1 MTICYFDAFSGIS
14 GDMTVAALVD
24 AGADSAT
31 VLDGLA
37 SLNLG
42 AECTFEPTCRKGI
55 SALKFRVHG
64 GEQRAHRHLPQILKM
79 IETSTLPDSAK
90 KNASAVFTRLGEAEA
105 DAHGV
110 LIEKVHFHEVGAA
123 DSICD
128 IVGACHAIALLGVE
142 RIFSSAL
149 NAGSG
154 TVNTQHG
161 LLPVPAPATS
171 RLLAGA
177 PVYARG
183 PEVELTTPTGA
194 ALVTTLASGFGP
206 LPAMILKRTGY
217 GAGDNDFSEQANV
230 LRVLI
235 GEAEGTAGEG
245 LGGQANSHS
254 HTPPLRP

>member
-1 MTICYFDAFSGIS
+1 MTICYLDAFSGIS

-31 VLDGLA
+31 VLGGLA
-37 SLNLG
+37 SLNMG
-42 AECTFEPTCRKGI
+42 AECTFEPTLRKGI
-55 SALKFRVHG
+55 SAVKFRVQG

-79 IETSTLPDSAK
+79 IEASTLPDSAK
-90 KNASAVFTRLGEAEA
+90 KNASAVFMRLGEAEA
-105 DAHGV
+105 QTHGV
-110 LIEKVHFHEVGAA
+110 PIEKVHFHEVGAV

-142 RIFSSAL
+142 RIFCSAV
-149 NAGSG
+149 NTGSG

-194 ALVTTLASGFGP
+194 ALVTALASGFGP

-217 GAGDNDFSEQANV
+217 GAGDNDFSEHANV

-245 LGGQANSHS
+245 LGGH
-254 HTPPLRP
+254 HHL